1 MTGGLLQLVA
11 YGNQD
16 ALLTIN
22 PEFTF
27 FKSLYHRYTNF
38 SKVTNKID
46 VSKKLLFGT
55 INNVNIPK
63 NADLLDNIY
72 IHLELPT
79 LSVEYERE
87 LYEELS
93 YQINNSSLDVPIK
106 FITKTEYNNLYENVG
121 NINNFIDNKQYYNC
135 ITHFTDSTNTANN
148 MYAGL
153 INVNNLIDSNL
164 SLTSNVDVY
173 YLINKEL
180 IISNE
185 LDSTLFKDFD
195 NAIELTREESIL
207 KTNFD
212 NVSNNNYFQ
221 KLLLNLF
228 YNNNVCALINYLKF
242 KSDNYDINTAN
253 EYLESLN
260 DKILYYYTNNNYNL
274 LAYNLISFN
283 SLLEYGKTLDFNT
296 SIYGT
301 NKIEINFDSEYIYET
316 TTASDY
322 NILFLIDSNTFSLKN
337 IKSVLL
343 KDSSTSTTTESYLYN
358 LFTSTFSVSNNFCL
372 SNYLNVTGWSNSNT
386 IYTVSS
392 KNLKANSDEVYQITI
407 SSVSNLEINQIIFG
421 FNNSTNTI
429 NTTPDFVFFIT
440 KINESTNSIEGKI
453 FDNKM
458 YANNITF
465 KNLNTND
472 YNNYEISYVSNGL
485 ITIYPISSEIYHSDI
500 WINYKFINSS
510 TNSSII
516 GLSQT
521 DYYTQL
527 IKYSKTVI
535 SLQKQILQNYLD
547 ALFINNYY
555 ISITYTVNQST
566 SEVNDY
572 YETSLWDSSFTKF
585 INTFLYTDNSKNNTF
600 TLDSNT
606 TPEFIYNKFINK
618 VTNYLNSSNL
628 PSYFTPKI
636 KNNFGL
642 LISKSYETDTN
653 ILTLI
658 NQIQY
663 LTTTNPFITI
673 LLEYSDSTPRTAY
686 GSEYYNTTTIGA
698 SGSSVT
704 VGDILHLYN
713 SGDESSPN
721 NLIGIFKVISVDTN
735 NLYKINLSYE
745 SYNSKYTGY
754 SMTTSKIDTLNDG
767 AYLFKTNDTNTID
780 VTKRLTISGNILD
793 ESKYVFTIN
802 QLYNYY
808 LDYSSN
814 TSGTST
820 TNTIA
825 IGKYIYIYESVT
837 STYNS
842 SSADFKVKLLLS
854 KISPINNDENSERQ
868 YIFYLD
874 NTEDTDFVFDTTNK
888 TYFGFCQNDANDGID
903 VTKGFVINTVTIN
916 SRFFTM
922 NALNNVSEDSTKKG
936 YKYTNILYN
945 VYCMYLY
952 NELKSSTNTAFN
964 KILLGRLFLI
974 SNKIYQMISLNTSY
988 SSSLESLT
996 TTIKLTYF
1004 SDFTKIFNSST
1015 IVNELFADF
1024 SSTSSILEALKIYL
1038 NGKYVDEI
1046 SNNIAT
1052 RTTYT
1057 YSSSIFSKVV
1067 GTYGSTTAT
1076 STTISD
1082 ANVTTEIIFYFKLI
1096 LDQLTNSYYST
1107 ITDIENFNNIPSK
1120 KLYYIAA
1127 NDFICE
1133 EYIDIIDNIYYDDLV
1148 DKKSKEI
1155 GILFNEYISDSNSI
1169 TSTIV
1174 RDIIQNEV
1182 LIYNTVHSLPT
1193 YNTYIT
1199 NLNSRYDDSTVS
1211 TSFSQ
1216 LLINYLNNEDLV
1228 NKITNI
1234 DLIEDLT
1241 ISDTTIKNNIYSKLG
1256 LSVEDNTNFDTKIN
1270 EVFVTDETNKSI
1282 YSIFNQSAILSNEVY
1297 DFLNKFIFMISMNQ
1311 IFNIIPSYFRSV
1323 QINNIINTNDITL
1336 DIINTYLVS
1345 LSKDAYVNLTYTS
1358 DSTNIYIPSE
1368 YTTNFKKKL
1377 AYINALSTAQKTTES
1392 AIWTHEISGIMR
1404 EIKIYYFTSGSS
1416 YKSIKTLEDTING
1429 SSGYFSSTT
1438 TPYYKLIRGCI
1449 VSDTEY
1455 TSLNYNSV
1463 EGIIYEIDSYGGI
1476 EKIFL
1481 PFDITS
1487 IFCSSTDS
1495 TSQITLSLDNS
1506 IVNIQSNNN
1515 PSPGDNSLTITDI
1528 SYNYNINCRFGLNI
1542 KQLNIMEKGDIGIS
1556 INGVILRNSYAL
1568 TIPNSSLSAPDS
1580 FYEGTLDSIYYNN
1593 YNINAISSTLIQ
1605 VNDVIRLYSTS
1616 LISDTLKIVDVTIT
1630 SVSDNTVKFRSAYD
1644 IKIIEN
1650 IYGYKVVS
1658 NSTSYNL
1665 GFKIN
1670 SITVESFRLNIIPY
1684 FSQFTIKEDNYH
1696 GAIDSNNSFNYYS
1709 GKFMNAL
1716 SSITNTYLDT
1726 SNYSSDSGD
1735 DKLRHTDGHS
1745 KILGISYD
1753 GYPIYGPYGYKDVS
1767 LGGDVELMKSSY
1779 RLKSEFTDNR
1789 NSIIVV
1795 SDTGTI
1801 TYDAGTIIED
1811 YEYESGY
1818 GHLDESN
1825 GRYCITPEFPNGTYA
1840 YFLTFDSS
1848 MNPEYPYIIGNKFY
1862 NEPNIGV
1869 SESFV
1874 NNNIRSSSNI
1884 SSYSDNDVVNLVGG
1898 NGKYGKGTINSTTNN
1913 IKYIEIS
1920 AKGLNYKK
1928 NDSFYAFKE
1937 IPDTLEYVDEYKLYL
1952 RRKSRFYD
1960 GYYYD
1965 YTNNK
1970 LNLLSPVDTT
1980 SQTTVTNSLNKVNE
1994 IKIDLLGLIS
2004 SNNEPDLSIL
2014 DVYDSKYETIL
2025 NILNIDD
2032 LIIILSSLSP
2042 EFFDSEKL
2050 ISLLNESITTKSINF
2065 SDIIDNSINYLF
2077 KKFKTSYKLFYTSD
2091 ISIEKDYNLSDLKL
2105 DEYYNYDTNDTFKSK
2120 IKDMI
2125 SLYQKNMVSNK
2136 SEYDSYKTNES
2147 TYLNRATVPSFSW
2160 IGNVGNFIFDEIE
2173 LYFNDLLIDKQYS
2186 DWINIWHE
2194 LNNTYNKKELL
2205 ERMIGNIKEL
2215 TELSTTSKESKTL
2228 MLPLRFWFCRN
2239 SGFNIPLI
2247 AMPYVNINL
2256 KFKISDVNN
2265 LVRKDIGTK
2274 IVLGSEL
2281 NMKLLVNY
2289 IYLDDSERKL
2299 FAEARHEYLIEQSQ
2313 FNGISNIA
2321 SSVSLVNVY
2330 FRNNIKDIYWLVD
2343 SDKNLY
2349 EKDRNNYSLTNIN
2362 NSGNP
2367 ITNTKILFNGKKY
2380 VNHDGTYTNYLVP
2393 LEKYKSTPCDG
2404 INVYKF
2410 GLEDDSQPKGSL
2422 NFSMLDKVQMEIS
2435 IDSSYLLN
2443 SNKKILVFGNSY
2455 NILRIMSGLA
2465 GLAFI
2470 E

>member
-27 FKSLYHRYTNF
+27 FKSLYHRHTNF

-46 VSKKLLFGT
+46 VSKKVLFGT

-72 IHLELPT
+72 IHLELPS
-79 LSVEYERE
+79 LNVEYERE
-87 LYEELS
+87 LYEELH
-93 YQINNSSLDVPIK
+93 YKINNSSLGVPIK
-106 FITKTEYNNLYENVG
+106 FITKTEYNNLYENLG
-121 NINNFIDNKQYYNC
+121 NINDFINNKQYYNC

-153 INVNNLIDSNL
+153 ININNLVDSNL
-164 SLTSNVDVY
+164 SLTSNVNVY
-173 YLINKEL
+173 YLISKEL
-180 IISNE
+180 INSYE
-185 LDSTLFKDFD
+185 FDSTLFKDF
-195 NAIELTREESIL
+195 NNGVTLQLNRTESIL

-212 NVSNNNYFQ
+212 NVSNSNYFQ
-221 KLLLNLF
+221 KLLLNIF
-228 YNNNVCALINYLKF
+228 YNNNVCGLINYLKF
-242 KSDNYDINTAN
+242 KSTKYNINTAN
-253 EYLESLN
+253 KYLERLN
-260 DKILYYYTNNNYNL
+260 NKILYFYTNNNYNL

-283 SLLEYGKTLDFNT
+283 SLLEYGKILDFNT

-301 NKIEINFDSEYIYET
+301 NTIEINFDSEYIYGT
-316 TTASDY
+316 TKASDY

-343 KDSSTSTTTESYLYN
+343 KNSSTSTISESYLYK
-358 LFTSTFSVSNNFCL
+358 LFTNTFSVNNNFCL

-392 KNLKANSDEVYQITI
+392 KSLKANSDEVYQITI
-407 SSVSNLEINQIIFG
+407 NSVSNLEINQIIFG
-421 FNNSTNTI
+421 FNNSTSTI
-429 NTTPDFVFFIT
+429 NSSPDFVFFIT
-440 KINESTNSIEGKI
+440 EIDESNKIIEGKI

-458 YANNITF
+458 YANNIYL
-465 KNLNTND
+465 KNINTNN
-472 YNNYEISYVSNGL
+472 YNNYDITYLSNGL
-485 ITIYPISSEIYHSDI
+485 TTIYPILSEIYHSDI
-500 WINYKFINSS
+500 WINYQFINSS
-510 TNSSII
+510 TNTSVI
-516 GLSQT
+516 GLNQSDFYSQV
-521 DYYTQL
+521 

-535 SLQKQILQNYLD
+535 SLQKQILLNYLS

-566 SEVNDY
+566 SDVNDY
-572 YETSLWDSSFTKF
+572 YETSLWDSSFTNF
-585 INTFLYTDNSKNNTF
+585 INTLLYTDNTKNNTF
-600 TLDSNT
+600 TLNTIT
-606 TPEFIYNKFINK
+606 TPEFIYNKLVNK
-618 VTNYLNSSNL
+618 VTTFLKSSDSPL
-628 PSYFTPKI
+628 YFTPKI

-642 LISKSYETDTN
+642 LYSKSYEKDKN

-658 NQIQY
+658 NQIKY
-663 LTTTNPFITI
+663 LKETSPFITI
-673 LLEYSDSTPRTAY
+673 LLTN
-686 GSEYYNTTTIGA
+686 SEYYNTTTSSN
-698 SGSSVT
+698 SGVSVT
-704 VGDILHLYN
+704 KGDILHLYN
-713 SGDESSPN
+713 SGDENSTN
-721 NLIGIFKVISVDTN
+721 NLIGIFKVVSIDTN

-754 SMTTSKIDTLNDG
+754 SLTTSKIDTLNDG
-767 AYLFKTNDTNTID
+767 AYLFKTTTTNTID
-780 VTKRLTISGNILD
+780 STKRLTINGNMLD
-793 ESKYVFTIN
+793 ESKYTITIN
-802 QLYNYY
+802 QHSNYY
-808 LDYSSN
+808 LDFSSN
-814 TSGTST
+814 ISGTLSA
-820 TNTIA
+820 NTIA
-825 IGKYIYIYESVT
+825 PGKYIYIYESSS

-842 SSADFKVKLLLS
+842 SNVEFKVKMLLS
-854 KISPINNDENSERQ
+854 YISPNNTDENSDRQ

-874 NTEDTDFVFDTTNK
+874 NTLDTNFVFDTTNK
-888 TYFGFCQNDANDGID
+888 TYFGFCQNDANNGID
-903 VTKGFVINTVTIN
+903 ITKGFVINTISIN
-916 SRFFTM
+916 GRFFTM
-922 NALNNVSEDSTKKG
+922 NTLDNAAEDSTKKG

-974 SNKIYQMISLNTSY
+974 SNKIHQLVSLNSSY
-988 SSSLESLT
+988 SSSLETLT

-1004 SDFTKIFNSST
+1004 SDFSKIFNSST
-1015 IVNELFADF
+1015 ILNELFNNF
-1024 SSTSSILEALKIYL
+1024 STTSSILEALKIYL

-1057 YSSSIFSKVV
+1057 YSNSIFSKVV
-1067 GTYGSTTAT
+1067 GTGS
-1076 STTISD
+1076 STTITD
-1082 ANVTTEIIFYFKLI
+1082 ANVTTEIKFYLKLI
-1096 LDQLTNSYYST
+1096 LSQLTDSYYST
-1107 ITDIENFNNIPSK
+1107 ITDISNFTNIPSK

-1127 NDFICE
+1127 NDFLCE
-1133 EYIDIIDNIYYDDLV
+1133 EYIGIIDNIYYDDLI
-1148 DKKSKEI
+1148 DKKSKNI
-1155 GILFNEYISDSNSI
+1155 GILFNEYINDSNSI
-1169 TSTIV
+1169 TSTVV
-1174 RDIIQNEV
+1174 RNIIENEV
-1182 LIYNTVHSLPT
+1182 LIYNTVHTLT
-1193 YNTYIT
+1193 NYNTYVS
-1199 NLNSRYDDSTVS
+1199 NLNNRYDNSSVS

-1216 LLINYLNNEDLV
+1216 LLSVYLSNETLV

-1234 DLIEDLT
+1234 DFAENLT
-1241 ISDTTIKNNIYSKLG
+1241 LSDATIKTNIYSKLG
-1256 LSVEDNTNFDTKIN
+1256 LSVGNNTNFDTKIN
-1270 EVFVTDETNKSI
+1270 EVFVSDETRKSI
-1282 YSIFNQSAILSNEVY
+1282 YSFLNQNITTSNQVY
-1297 DFLNKFIFMISMNQ
+1297 DFLHKFIFTISLNQ
-1311 IFNIIPSYFRSV
+1311 IFNIIPSYFTSYE
-1323 QINNIINTNDITL
+1323 INKIINTNNITL
-1336 DIINTYLVS
+1336 DIINTYLTS
-1345 LSKDAYVNLTYTS
+1345 LSKGTYVNLTYTS

-1368 YTTNFKKKL
+1368 YSSDFQTKL
-1377 AYINALSTAQKTTES
+1377 KYINELTSAQKTTES
-1392 AIWTHEISGIMR
+1392 AIWTHEISGIMLK
-1404 EIKIYYFTSGSS
+1404 IKEYYFTTGST

-1429 SSGYFSSTT
+1429 NSGYFSSNTA
-1438 TPYYKLIRGCI
+1438 PYYKLIRGCI
-1449 VSDTEY
+1449 VSNTEY

-1463 EGIIYEIDSYGGI
+1463 EGIIYEVNSYGGI
-1476 EKIFL
+1476 VKIFL

-1487 IFCSSTDS
+1487 IFCPTTDS
-1495 TSQITLSLDNS
+1495 TSPITLTLDNS
-1506 IVNIQSNNN
+1506 ILNIQSNNN
-1515 PSPGDNSLTITDI
+1515 PLPGANSLTITNV
-1528 SYNYNINCRFGLNI
+1528 SYNYKINCRFGLNI

-1568 TIPNSSLSAPDS
+1568 ASPNNSLSAPNS
-1580 FYEGTLDSIYYNN
+1580 FYEGTLDSIYYYN
-1593 YNINAISSTLIQ
+1593 YSINAISPTLIQ

-1616 LISDTLKIVDVTIT
+1616 LISDTVKIVDVTIT
-1630 SVSDNTVKFRSAYD
+1630 SVSNNIIKFRSPYNV
-1644 IKIIEN
+1644 KIIDN

-1658 NSTSYNL
+1658 NSTSYDL

-1684 FSQFTIKEDNYH
+1684 FSQFTNKEDNYH

-1726 SNYSSDSGD
+1726 SNYSN

-1753 GYPIYGPYGYKDVS
+1753 GYPIYGPYGYKKALES
-1767 LGGDVELMKSSY
+1767 SDVELMKSSY

-1795 SDTGTI
+1795 NGSTI

-1898 NGKYGKGTINSTTNN
+1898 NGKYGKGTIKSTTNN

-1928 NDSFYAFKE
+1928 DDSFYAFKE
-1937 IPDTLEYVDEYKLYL
+1937 IPDTLEYVDEHKLFL

-1965 YTNNK
+1965 YTNSK
-1970 LNLLSPVDTT
+1970 LNILSAVDTT
-1980 SQTTVTNSLNKVNE
+1980 SQTTVTNSLNKVNG
-1994 IKIDLLGLIS
+1994 IKTDLLGLMS
-2004 SNNEPDLSIL
+2004 SNTSPSLSIL
-2014 DVYDSKYETIL
+2014 NVYDTSKYETIL
-2025 NILNIDD
+2025 NILNMDD
-2032 LIIILSSLSP
+2032 LIVILSSLSP
-2042 EFFDSEKL
+2042 QFFGTDL
-2050 ISLLNESITTKSINF
+2050 INLLNESITTESINF
-2065 SDIIDNSINYLF
+2065 SDIIDESINYLF
-2077 KKFKTSYKLFYTSD
+2077 KKFKSSYKLFYTAD

-2105 DEYYNYDTNDTFKSK
+2105 DEYYDYEANDTYKSE

-2125 SLYQKNMVSNK
+2125 TLYQKGIVSNK

-2160 IGNVGNFIFDEIE
+2160 IGNVGNYIFDEIE

-2186 DWINIWHE
+2186 EWINIWHE

-2205 ERMIGNIKEL
+2205 ERMIGNMKEL
-2215 TELSTTSKESKTL
+2215 TELSTTGKESKTL

-2239 SGFNIPLI
+2239 SGFNVPLI
-2247 AMPYVNINL
+2247 AMPHVNINL
-2256 KFKISDVNN
+2256 KFKISEIDN

-2274 IVLGSEL
+2274 VILGSEL

-2299 FAEARHEYLIEQSQ
+2299 FAEARHEYLIEQTQ
-2313 FNGISNIA
+2313 FNGISNIE
-2321 SSVSLVNVY
+2321 SSISLINVY
-2330 FRNNIKDIYWLVD
+2330 FRNNVKDIYWLVD

-2349 EKDRNNYSLTNIN
+2349 EKDRNNYSLTNTN
-2362 NSGNP
+2362 DSGNP
-2367 ITNTKILFNGKKY
+2367 VTNTKILFNGKKY